1 VGALCFSAVGFIGV
15 NVRPG
20 ALSMEEG
27 RSLAATTAETVWPGS
42 EFVAGVAIYSSSA
55 RVIDR
60 PERLTYYYRNDL
72 DELLRISFMNADRLA
87 VEVRKYESED
97 EIDFTALK
105 GIPAGAISYDTP
117 LQKAEQNGGVSY
129 RQRQPSFVVRVILTW
144 PRDRDGPIYSVIYA
158 ASVSGRQFDPFSV
171 CCFDAMTGEL
181 VDSLFAPRVAP
192 PWPVPVDCTAARST
206 FRQVDRFQGYFVQ
219 GGTLSVGSAFN
230 LSYQGDNFMEII
242 GGQGTP
248 RLETAT
254 NVEDASA
261 RAEVVNAQPTSTAG
275 GQALSFATLRLTEPG
290 CWKVR
295 ISVGTAVIEYTLYAY
310 PWDCRPQHERFSP
323 VPGVTPRTCVKR

>member
-27 RSLAATTAETVWPGS
+27 RSLAAKTAETVWPGS
-42 EFVAGVAIYSSSA
+42 EFVAGVAIYSSTA

-60 PERLTYYYRNDL
+60 PERLTYYYRNDR

-144 PRDRDGPIYSVIYA
+144 PRDRDGPVYTVIYA
-158 ASVSGRQFDPFSV
+158 GTVSGRQIDPFRV

-181 VDSLFAPRVAP
+181 VDSLVAPRLSP
-192 PWPVPVDCTAARST
+192 PWPVPADCAAARST
-206 FRQVDRFQGYFVQ
+206 FRQVDRFQAYFVV
-219 GGTLSVGSAFN
+219 GPRLSVGTFAN
-230 LSYQGDNFMEII
+230 LNYQGDNFVWVV
-242 GGQGTP
+242 GGKGIP
-248 RLETAT
+248 RLERATNADDATAT
-254 NVEDASA
+254 
-261 RAEVVNAQPTSTAG
+261 AELVNPAPPSIVAG
-275 GQALSFATLRLTEPG
+275 QGLSSATLRLPVPG
-290 CWKVR
+290 CWTVE
-295 ISVGTAVIEYTLYAY
+295 ISAGTEILDYVLYAY
-310 PWDCRPQHERFSP
+310 PWDCRPQHEAFAV
-323 VPGVTPRTCVKR
+323 VPGVTPLPCAKR